1 MRRESPWRH
10 FAGHWLVYMAIL
22 CICVT
27 IGATLFAITA
37 PKDSAPHTLLIN
49 CGGSL
54 PDYTCDGQVNY
65 PAADSEP
72 EVVQTYVLTT
82 GSGGYD
88 FFIAPVYLLQELY
101 AQQLIQPLSAESAL
115 QLSDGTPI
123 AIDLNGEYALCLS
136 HSAGEEAKSLL
147 NAPQ

>member
-10 FAGHWLVYMAIL
+10 FAGHWLAYMAIL

-27 IGATLFAITA
+27 IGATLFAVTA
-37 PKDSAPHTLLIN
+37 PKDNSPRTLLIDR
-49 CGGSL
+49 GGAL
-54 PDYTCDGQVNY
+54 PDYACDGQVDY

-88 FFIAPVYLLQELY
+88 YFIAPVDLLQELY
-101 AQQLIQPLSAESAL
+101 DQQLIQPLSAGNAL
-115 QLSDGTPI
+115 HLSDGTPI
-123 AIDLNGEYALCLS
+123 AINLNGEYALCLS
-136 HSAGEEAKSLL
+136 HSAGEEAISRL
-147 NAPQ
+147 NAHQ